1 MTITSAQAFEFNAAQ
16 AADMI
21 EKDLGIEVH
30 ITKGIDGFT
39 RITATSLD
47 VAAIGLDRAVNKFLA
62 AAA

>member
-1 MTITSAQAFEFNAAQ
+1 
-16 AADMI
+16 MI
-21 EKDLGIEVH
+21 EKDLGIEVQ

-39 RITATSLD
+39 RITATGTSLD